1 MKIILVQELVHL
13 YQRFEAVQKKR
24 SRVLS
29 GLKTNL
35 IIDSCW
41 FFKQYLKQRVT
52 IQPFWVKIIND
63 STKREAK
70 ILWSPFKWTFTET
83 SVMITFKDITA
94 GIHFNVHIVCQEEG
108 II

>member
-1 MKIILVQELVHL
+1 MQELVDL

-52 IQPFWVKIIND
+52 IQPFWDKIIND

-70 ILWSPFKWTFTET
+70 ILWSPFKWT

>member
-1 MKIILVQELVHL
+1 MQELVDL
-13 YQRFEAVQKKR
+13 YQRFEAVQKNR

-70 ILWSPFKWTFTET
+70 ILWSPFKRTFTET

-94 GIHFNVHIVCQEEG
+94 GIHFNVYIVFQEEG